1 MCDSIRECKEFR
13 LECQPEQLCLQFEGD
28 GSHGMFWQRGHDV
41 RVLIPYTALTWSG
54 DGEMKKTVR
63 HRKGETWSEVTQLL
77 GGQVIYKSKAND
89 SRRCELKLFLD
100 L

>member
-1 MCDSIRECKEFR
+1 MVCDSIRECKEFR

-63 HRKGETWSEVTQLL
+63 HRKGETLSEVTQLL
-77 GGQVIYKSKAND
+77 GGQAQKVERAPQVFVAGQ
-89 SRRCELKLFLD
+89 EE
-100 L
+100 